1 MLNARV
7 PLERRWL
14 PVSLIAGLA
23 LCSVV
28 ALNVARA
35 GGIGGYATHPVSTLA
50 LAGGATGIA
59 LLSRRMADR
68 GDRTGSGRLLALAVA
83 LLMYL
88 VLSALAVV
96 AVATGSGAASLLV
109 GVWGAWWP
117 VPLAVLQFSALRAR
131 PRTHR
136 WSILYGVLVAGAVGS
151 MAPLLQP
158 AHPFAGH
165 PPAAPDDW
173 HISAAT
179 AAATALVSLVMVAAA
194 LALAYGAARVP
205 ATERASATLGAAAAA
220 LAPLLIVV
228 CMGTAVANDPGDLA
242 PTAGSVAYL
251 VSMGAGCLLGA
262 AALMASVDETPS
274 APARLLLHG
283 VLGGYAATGVTLAA
297 TWTGAALAHA
307 GPLLSGLAVA
317 AATAAIGVAWWWTS
331 SALTRFAV
339 PVDVPS
345 PPPGLELLSPREREV
360 LALVAAGA
368 RDAAIA
374 ERLHLS
380 PRTVETHL
388 RRIFT
393 KLGLESDDGRNRR
406 LLAARAWLESTGT
419 DT

>member
-7 PLERRWL
+7 PPERRWL

-28 ALNVARA
+28 TLTVARA
-35 GGIGGYATHPVSTLA
+35 GGTGGYTTHPVSTLA
-50 LAGGATGIA
+50 LAGGAAGIT

-83 LLMYL
+83 LLLYL

-96 AVATGSGAASLLV
+96 AVTTGSGAAPVLV
-109 GVWGAWWP
+109 GIWGAWWP

-131 PRTHR
+131 PRAQR
-136 WSILYGVLVAGAVGS
+136 WSILYGVLVAGAVGA
-151 MAPLLQP
+151 MAPLLRS

-173 HISAAT
+173 HIGAAI
-179 AAATALVSLVMVAAA
+179 AAATVLVCLVMLTTA
-194 LALAYGAARVP
+194 LLLAYGAARVP
-205 ATERASATLGAAAAA
+205 AAERTSATLGAAAAA

-228 CMGTAVANDPGDLA
+228 CMGTAVANDPGDIA

-251 VSMGAGCLLGA
+251 VSMGVGCLLGA
-262 AALMASVDETPS
+262 AALMASTDRTPTT
-274 APARLLLHG
+274 ARRLLSC
-283 VLGGYAATGVTLAA
+283 VLGGYAATGVTLAV
-297 TWTGAALAHA
+297 TWTGAALAPA

-317 AATAAIGVAWWWTS
+317 AVTATVGAAWWWTS

-339 PVDVPS
+339 PVDVPP

-406 LLAARAWLESTGT
+406 LLAARAWLEATGT